1 MPKCLGTKWTDA
13 CGELEANISQT
24 TSTVAEL
31 CASEGDVQKAWAYLG
46 TESTLCISR
55 VIQQPCDEHRLCE
68 GNSVSTYV

>member
-31 CASEGDVQKAWAYLG
+31 CASEGDV
-46 TESTLCISR
+46 
-55 VIQQPCDEHRLCE
+55 
-68 GNSVSTYV
+68 